1 MQFQGVSCPFD
12 LKIQSLKSTY
22 ERSNKNPIILKQAIF
37 NSALGIQHLELHLYL
52 CFAAVQH
59 FPTRSQELPSLF
71 NAMLP

>member
-1 MQFQGVSCPFD
+1 MQFQRVSCPFD

-22 ERSNKNPIILKQAIF
+22 KGSNKNPIILKQAIF
-37 NSALGIQHLELHLYL
+37 NSALGIQDLELHLYL

-59 FPTRSQELPSLF
+59 FPARSQELPSLF

>member
-1 MQFQGVSCPFD
+1 MQFQGVSFAFD

-52 CFAAVQH
+52 CFAAVQC
-59 FPTRSQELPSLF
+59 FPARSQELPSLF